1 MTKHLRMEESRC
13 EFDHRY
19 NYRVT
24 LGYNDIDRML
34 AAIRGV
40 AGKRLTYHQSRKIN
54 FSLYR

>member
-1 MTKHLRMEESRC
+1 MEESRC

-19 NYRVT
+19 NYRVA
-24 LGYNDIDRML
+24 LGSNDIDRTL